1 MSWVWNIDTHTV
13 VVDDVDATERSES
26 LYTTS
31 KQKTLAPARL
41 GEDLADGCR
50 VVEAIGFNDI
60 PDLAE
65 LKLDALIGLSSS
77 IVVQLL

>member
-50 VVEAIGFNDI
+50 VVEAIGFDNI
-60 PDLAE
+60 SDLT
-65 LKLDALIGLSSS
+65 KLQLDTLISLSSS
-77 IVVQLL
+77 IVV